1 MKKEALHFQSTPS
14 PLWGGIK
21 GGGLMTP
28 DELEAYLRDHIPLV
42 QAMQLSVVSIAD
54 DAVVLAAPLA
64 PNINQ
69 HHTLFGGSAS
79 AVAIVAAWSL
89 LHVRMLARGLE
100 GDLVIQRN
108 AMEYL
113 APVTGAFTAR
123 SFFEPEADWDGFVRM
138 FTRRGRARM
147 AVGAVLEFEGRDAG
161 RLRGEFVA
169 LTKSR

>member
-1 MKKEALHFQSTPS
+1 MKAP
-14 PLWGGIK
+14 GGIMAP
-21 GGGLMTP
+21 GDLQAFLHAG
-28 DELEAYLRDHIPLV
+28 IPLV
-42 QAMQLSVVSIAD
+42 RAMEISVVSVSLD
-54 DAVVLAAPLA
+54 SVVLAAPLA

-89 LHVRMLARGLE
+89 LHVRMLAHGLE

-108 AMEYL
+108 GMEYL

-123 SFFEPEADWDGFVRM
+123 SFFEPDADWEGFMRM
-138 FTRRGRARM
+138 FARRGRARM
-147 AVGAVLEFEGRDAG
+147 AIGAVLEFEGRETG

-169 LTKSR
+169 LARSR

>member
-1 MKKEALHFQSTPS
+1 MNAPGCTMAPGDLQAFLHE
-14 PLWGGIK
+14 G
-21 GGGLMTP
+21 
-28 DELEAYLRDHIPLV
+28 IPLV
-42 QAMQLSVVSIAD
+42 RAMQIEVISVSPD
-54 DAVVLAAPLA
+54 GVVLAAPLP

-89 LHVRMLARGLE
+89 LHVRMLAYGLE

-108 AMEYL
+108 GMEYL

-138 FTRRGRARM
+138 FERRGRARV
-147 AVGAVLEFEGRDAG
+147 AVGAVLEFDGRETG

-169 LTKSR
+169 LAKG

>member
-1 MKKEALHFQSTPS
+1 MAPGDLQAF
-14 PLWGGIK
+14 
-21 GGGLMTP
+21 
-28 DELEAYLRDHIPLV
+28 LRDGIPLV
-42 QAMQLSVVSIAD
+42 HAMEISVVSVSLD
-54 DAVVLAAPLA
+54 SVVLNAPLA

-89 LHVRMLARGLE
+89 LQVRMLAGGLE
-100 GDLVIQRN
+100 ANLVIQRN

-123 SFFEPEADWDGFVRM
+123 SFFEPEADWNGFVRM
-138 FTRRGRARM
+138 FGRRGRARM
-147 AVGAVLEFEGRDAG
+147 AVGAVIEFEGIEAG

-169 LTKSR
+169 LARAR